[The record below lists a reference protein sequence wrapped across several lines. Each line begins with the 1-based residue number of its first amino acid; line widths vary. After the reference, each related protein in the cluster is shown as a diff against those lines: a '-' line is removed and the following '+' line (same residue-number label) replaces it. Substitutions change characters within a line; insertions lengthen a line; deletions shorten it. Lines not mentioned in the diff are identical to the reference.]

1 MKQHKSRDEAMK
13 QTSSKITLFVPVKHK
28 DRGVMR
34 PGKTKKD
41 KAARSKRMESTDV

>member
-1 MKQHKSRDEAMK
+1 MRQYKSRDEAMS
-13 QTSSKITLFVPVKHK
+13 QQSTKIVLFVPVKHK

-41 KAARSKRMESTDV
+41 KQRRILKPTN